1 MLVWEPLSPPSRLLS
16 TQTSRVARGGVAGS
30 FSWNWYL
37 GSLLRGFAG
46 GVADGNSDAD
56 VGAIGPH
63 VLPKGIFGTL
73 CALGRELG
81 PTGASF

>member
-1 MLVWEPLSPPSRLLS
+1 MRCLASVSLCLGCLLH
-16 TQTSRVARGGVAGS
+16 
-30 FSWNWYL
+30 L
-37 GSLLRGFAG
+37 GSPLRGFAG

-63 VLPKGIFGTL
+63 VLPKGIFGTV